1 MKNKG
6 GHISDDFSK
15 FYLFGYCL
23 QVSRWSSS
31 SVQFSQSSM
40 GTWFFSCILVEN
52 MLQTT
57 QAAQIREVLIHSNPE
72 VVKV

>member
-1 MKNKG
+1 
-6 GHISDDFSK
+6 
-15 FYLFGYCL
+15 
-23 QVSRWSSS
+23 
-31 SVQFSQSSM
+31 M